1 MALRALSFTPAP
13 ISVRSRSIIGV
24 SARLYRHP
32 VKRIAPSLLQRRF
45 ASEEVQTQSEPEAD
59 GATQAQHEENSIA
72 TSSQEPEA
80 QELGE
85 PTNEAVEES
94 SALGEPSLG
103 VGEPEQVE
111 PSEPAEPTES
121 GNRSHQSEPAISEQI
136 TEFVNS
142 AKEKAGEYG
151 QAATEAASGVAS
163 GGAHS
168 AGLGQ
173 QQESRSPSRS
183 SGNSAPPSNI
193 VYIGNLFFDATDE
206 DLRREFSKAGEVVS
220 ATVKKDARGLSRG

>member
-1 MALRALSFTPAP
+1 M
-13 ISVRSRSIIGV
+13 RSRSIIGV

-32 VKRIAPSLLQRRF
+32 VNRIAPSLLQRRF

-59 GATQAQHEENSIA
+59 GATQAQHEESSIA

-85 PTNEAVEES
+85 PINEAVEES

-142 AKEKAGEYG
+142 VKEKAREYG
-151 QAATEAASGVAS
+151 QATEAASGVAS

-173 QQESRSPSRS
+173 QQEPRSP

-206 DLRREFSKAGEVVS
+206 DLRREFSKAGEVVN